1 VSEKEKAMSILMARG
16 SHLDDIFRDV
26 SPGFYVTPLH
36 GDPLP
41 EPVQIRIDLKE
52 NDLAYTI
59 HAELPGVSKDNIHVS
74 LNGATVL
81 LRAEVRQHDVQTQ
94 DDKVLRSER
103 YFGSLSRSVQLPL
116 EVDPS
121 HARARFDN
129 GVLTLTLPK
138 KLGGSAQHL
147 KIE

>member
-1 VSEKEKAMSILMARG
+1 MNPRVMRG
-16 SHLDDIFRDV
+16 SLLDEIFRDV

-41 EPVQIRIDLKE
+41 EPVQIRIDVKE
-52 NDLAYTI
+52 NDLAYTV

-74 LNGATVL
+74 LNSGTVL
-81 LRAEVRQHDVQTQ
+81 LRAEVRQHDVQTR
-94 DDKVLRSER
+94 DDKVLHSER
-103 YFGSLSRSVQLPL
+103 YFGWLSRSFQLPL
-116 EVDPS
+116 EIEPS
-121 HARARFDN
+121 QARARLDN

-138 KLGGSAQHL
+138 KLDGYAQHV

>member
-1 VSEKEKAMSILMARG
+1 MNSLMMR
-16 SHLDDIFRDV
+16 SSLLDDIFRDV

-41 EPVQIRIDLKE
+41 EPVQIKIDVKE
-52 NDLAYTI
+52 NDLAYTV

-74 LNGATVL
+74 LSGSTVL
-81 LRAEVRQHDVQTQ
+81 LRAEVTQHDVQTR

-103 YFGSLSRSVQLPL
+103 YFGSITRSFQLPL
-116 EVDPS
+116 EIDFS
-121 HARARFDN
+121 QARARYGN

-138 KLGGSAQHL
+138 RHGGAAQQL
-147 KIE
+147 KVE

>member
-1 VSEKEKAMSILMARG
+1 MNPRVMRG
-16 SHLDDIFRDV
+16 SLLDDIFRDV
-26 SPGFYVTPLH
+26 SPGFYVTSLH

-52 NDLAYTI
+52 NDLAYTV

-74 LNGATVL
+74 LNGGTVL

-94 DDKVLRSER
+94 DDKVLHSER
-103 YFGSLSRSVQLPL
+103 YFGWFSRSFQLPL
-116 EVDPS
+116 EIDPS
-121 HARARFDN
+121 QARARFDN

-138 KLGGSAQHL
+138 KLDGYAQHV

>member
-1 VSEKEKAMSILMARG
+1 MNSLMMR
-16 SHLDDIFRDV
+16 SSLLDDIFRDV

-41 EPVQIRIDLKE
+41 EPVQIKIDVKE
-52 NDLAYTI
+52 NDLAYTV
-59 HAELPGVSKDNIHVS
+59 HAELPGVSKENIHVS
-74 LNGATVL
+74 LHGGSVL
-81 LRAEVRQHDVQTQ
+81 LRAEVTQHDVQTQ

-103 YFGSLSRSVQLPL
+103 YFGSISRSFQLPL
-116 EVDPS
+116 EIDS
-121 HARARFDN
+121 SQARARYGN

-138 KLGGSAQHL
+138 KHGGGAQQL